1 MAGRV
6 GRNPVMWWNNPV
18 NDDHDE
24 RIYMRG
30 VTAHWTIEDSEPIPS
45 LRGLMLNPMGQAQAS
60 KVALFGG
67 ADYAWNPA
75 RFEKVS
81 NWEVWSKTM
90 KS

>member
-1 MAGRV
+1 M
-6 GRNPVMWWNNPV
+6 

-60 KVALFGG
+60 KVALSEALIMHGI
-67 ADYAWNPA
+67 
-75 RFEKVS
+75 RLVFEKVS
-81 NWEVWSKTM
+81 NWEASIRVWSKDDEELRNAMRTFCH
-90 KS
+90 SF